1 MVQKA
6 ANQNHA
12 RAQYCLGWHYSKGIG
27 IRKDD
32 DEAFKWYKKAAEQGH
47 AESQYWVAFAY
58 EIGTDFGSSLPKN
71 KEKALHWY
79 KKAAE
84 QGHADAAICLAEHLM
99 NSDGIDKNYEEA
111 EKWLLKVKQ
120 KGKEEEV
127 KKQCKIGK

>member
-1 MVQKA
+1 M
-6 ANQNHA
+6 
-12 RAQYCLGWHYSKGIG
+12 
-27 IRKDD
+27 
-32 DEAFKWYKKAAEQGH
+32 
-47 AESQYWVAFAY
+47 
-58 EIGTDFGSSLPKN
+58 
-71 KEKALHWY
+71 HWY

-127 KKQCKIGK
+127 KKAMLKLENRKEEDRRTEEMNRSLEDIQRKLEDL

>member
-58 EIGTDFGSSLPKN
+58 EIGTDFGSSLPKI
-71 KEKALHWY
+71 
-79 KKAAE
+79 KKK
-84 QGHADAAICLAEHLM
+84 HCI
-99 NSDGIDKNYEEA
+99 GIKSGGTRSCRCGYLPCRTPHE
-111 EKWLLKVKQ
+111 
-120 KGKEEEV
+120 
-127 KKQCKIGK
+127 